1 MSIFFLGNDM
11 SAKTVKEIMG
21 DRPLFK
27 TFKNWTDLFFNHL
40 SDIYHSKNRSV
51 PIFSLTEAQTLKTQ
65 ELFNAMK
72 AEAMALGKQLVEK
85 EQELDRQFAS
95 GLIEPATLNA
105 LMTDI
110 GTIQARIRYV
120 HLNAHLD
127 QRSLL
132 TKHQVQLYDRLRG
145 YGTSHSGGHNH
156 SH

>member
-1 MSIFFLGNDM
+1 
-11 SAKTVKEIMG
+11 
-21 DRPLFK
+21 
-27 TFKNWTDLFFNHL
+27 
-40 SDIYHSKNRSV
+40 
-51 PIFSLTEAQTLKTQ
+51 
-65 ELFNAMK
+65 
-72 AEAMALGKQLVEK
+72 MALGKQLVEK